1 MALPVTE
8 LPLFDVDVLSVDKK
22 VKFRPFKVKEEKL
35 LVLGSQSEDFK
46 DLVKA
51 IQQVITNC
59 SFGKLSG
66 DELPIFDLQNI
77 FLKLRSASIS
87 PIFQVNLTCG
97 FCGNVSLQDIDLD
110 KVEIK
115 TSEDHVNPVSIND
128 DVSIE
133 FNYPSAEDLATL
145 ASATEEAPIWEVAQR
160 CIRSIHTTDD
170 VFQAE
175 DLSEEE
181 KAEYIE
187 NLTVEEF
194 NNVKEFFNTMP
205 VMENHVSLKCEKCEE
220 TNTIYMNGYL
230 DFFD

>member
-1 MALPVTE
+1 MPLPKIATPTYELE
-8 LPLFDVDVLSVDKK
+8 LPSTETSIQ
-22 VKFRPFKVKEEKL
+22 FRPFLVKEEKL
-35 LVLGSQSEDFK
+35 LVLGSQSKDFT

-97 FCGNVSLQDIDLD
+97 HCGHVSLQDIDLD

-128 DVSIE
+128 SVSIE

-145 ASATEEAPIWEVAQR
+145 ATATEEAPIWEVAQR
-160 CIRSIHTTDD
+160 CIRSIHTTDAT
-170 VFQAE
+170 FEAE

-187 NLTVEEF
+187 NLTFEEF
-194 NNVKEFFNTMP
+194 NNIKEFFNTMP
-205 VMENHVSLKCEKCEE
+205 VIENELSLECEKCGE
-220 TNTIYMNGYL
+220 NNIIYMNGYL

>member
-35 LVLGSQSEDFK
+35 LVLGSQSKDFT

-128 DVSIE
+128 SVSIE

-145 ASATEEAPIWEVAQR
+145 AKATEEAPIWDVAQR
-160 CIRSIHTTDD
+160 CIRSIHTTDAT
-170 VFQAE
+170 FEAE
-175 DLSEEE
+175 DLSDEE

-187 NLTVEEF
+187 NLTFEEF

-205 VMENHVSLKCEKCEE
+205 VMENDISLECENCGE

>member
-1 MALPVTE
+1 MALPITE
-8 LPLFDVDVLSVDKK
+8 LPLFDINVLSEDKK
-22 VKFRPFKVKEEKL
+22 IKFRPFKVKEEKL
-35 LVLGSQSEDFK
+35 LVLGSQSKDFT

-59 SFGKLSG
+59 SFGKVSG
-66 DELPIFDLQNI
+66 DKLPIFDLQNI

-115 TSEDHVNPVSIND
+115 TSEEHENPVRVNES
-128 DVSIE
+128 VSIE
-133 FNYPSAEDLATL
+133 FEYPSAEDLATL
-145 ASATEEAPIWEVAQR
+145 ATATEEAPIWEVAQR
-160 CIRSIHTTDD
+160 CIKSIHTEED
-170 VFQAE
+170 VYQAE

-181 KAEYIE
+181 KSEYIE

-205 VMENHVSLKCEKCEE
+205 VMENHVSLECEKCGE